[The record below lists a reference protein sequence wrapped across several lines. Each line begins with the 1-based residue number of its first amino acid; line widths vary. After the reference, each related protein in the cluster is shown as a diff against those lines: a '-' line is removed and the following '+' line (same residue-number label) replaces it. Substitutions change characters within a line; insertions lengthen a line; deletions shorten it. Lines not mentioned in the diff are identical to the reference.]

1 MIRFILDFLVP
12 ELVMH
17 CTVCCA
23 WVGAEFGVRGRR
35 IYLRNIAGDFEFGT
49 NFASSGGSALNVT
62 GWKPESGFRMP
73 FSLNVQMQWFQR
85 SVVRIQTYYSN
96 KSTFGDAAGTFSS
109 TSATSSMTF
118 NIFDP
123 LRHLNDIIYMEI
135 NSKSSKAYLGTI
147 MSLEVTVTFVF
158 PNAALVFPENMN
170 CLAVVTDVLP
180 TEASLKQSLNCTW
193 CTLASMTTS

>member
-1 MIRFILDFLVP
+1 MTIAEAIGKLLCDFLCDF
-12 ELVMH
+12 L
-17 CTVCCA
+17 
-23 WVGAEFGVRGRR
+23 EFGVRGRR

-96 KSTFGDAAGTFSS
+96 KSTFGDAA
-109 TSATSSMTF
+109 
-118 NIFDP
+118 
-123 LRHLNDIIYMEI
+123 
-135 NSKSSKAYLGTI
+135 
-147 MSLEVTVTFVF
+147 
-158 PNAALVFPENMN
+158 
-170 CLAVVTDVLP
+170 VVTDVLP